1 MKFRY
6 SLLAVTFFCLLSC
19 GQEEVTVK
27 DNPTPVIPVIPQ
39 GPVAGEAEGGPGTRG
54 WTTEVVSQ
62 GMLLHKFDG
71 NDIVTGKRQSVRVLD
86 IDMNLGRYR
95 VEFTLPSASGK
106 TGTDMARE
114 KGAVASVNASYETGS
129 VYIKINGKE
138 YYNIANDKIGSTNV
152 ANWKNDGAIY
162 MTEGGRVYLEYSGKN
177 KTLAQQRTYY
187 RSHTCA
193 NIFSSAPML
202 IDNYEQVGEFYV
214 PTNLTEAQISSYN
227 YEHPYNHQG
236 VTHPRTVYA
245 TTDDNH
251 LLLIAIDKD
260 RQKGTVAGM
269 NAKDATKFLKY
280 HFNPQYAL
288 NMDGGGS
295 TTISVNGK
303 LVNTPSEST
312 GERAVASYLL
322 IHDNAKK

>member
-6 SLLAVTFFCLLSC
+6 FLIAVTFFCLLSC
-19 GQEEVTVK
+19 GQKEEPVNK
-27 DNPTPVIPVIPQ
+27 DNTPIIPVIPQ
-39 GPVAGEAEGGPGTRG
+39 GPSADDVQGGPGTRG

-62 GMLLHKFDG
+62 GLLLHKFDG
-71 NDIVTGKRQSVRVLD
+71 NDLATGKRQSVRVLD
-86 IDMNLGRYR
+86 IDMNMGRYR

-106 TGTDMARE
+106 TGTDMAKE

-129 VYIKINGKE
+129 VYIKIKGQE
-138 YYNIANDKIGSTNV
+138 IHNIKNDKIGSTNV
-152 ANWKNDGAIY
+152 DNWKNDGAIY

-177 KTLAQQRTYY
+177 KTLAQQRAYY

-202 IDNYEQVGEFYV
+202 IDNYEQVGENFV
-214 PTNLTEAQISSYN
+214 PSNLTQSQINSYN
-227 YEHPYNHQG
+227 YEHPFNHQG

-245 TTDDNH
+245 TTEDNH
-251 LLLIAIDKD
+251 LLLIAMDKD
-260 RQKGTVAGM
+260 RQNGTVAGM
-269 NAKDATKFLKY
+269 TAKDATKFLKY

-295 TTISVNGK
+295 TAISVNGK

-322 IHDNAKK
+322 IFDSQK